1 MDAMTGIIAG
11 SSFRGLNRH
20 LIRKAMTMKKKQ
32 IVSLLMLSA
41 MLPLSACVTD
51 PETGNR
57 TISKAAIGGVGGALG
72 GYLLGDLIGGR
83 RDRTE
88 KIVGAGIGAVA
99 GAGVGYYMDEQEKK
113 LRQQTAGTG
122 VNVIRDGDNLV
133 LDMPSEV
140 TFAVNSANID
150 PAFRATLDKV
160 ASTLNQYEKTYVDVL
175 GHTDSTGSDAYNQ
188 ALSERRASSVA
199 GYLGTQGV
207 QSARLATR
215 GYGESQPK
223 ASNLDETGRA
233 ANRRVEIRLVP
244 VTAG

>member
-1 MDAMTGIIAG
+1 
-11 SSFRGLNRH
+11 
-20 LIRKAMTMKKKQ
+20 MKKNQ
-32 IVSLLMLSA
+32 MITLTLLAA

-57 TISKAAIGGVGGALG
+57 TISKAAIGGIGGALG
-72 GYLLGDLIGGR
+72 GYLIGDLVGGR
-83 RDRTE
+83 RDRSE
-88 KIVGAGIGAVA
+88 KIVGAGIGALA
-99 GAGVGYYMDEQEKK
+99 GAGVGYYMDEQERK

-122 VNVIRDGDNLV
+122 INIIRDGDNLV
-133 LDMPSEV
+133 LDMPSEI
-140 TFAVNSANID
+140 TFGVDSANID
-150 PAFRATLDKV
+150 PSFRSTLDQV
-160 ASTLNQYEKTYVDVL
+160 ASTLTQYEKTYVDVL

-199 GYLGTQGV
+199 DYLSSRGV

-223 ASNLDETGRA
+223 ASNLDAAGRS

-244 VTAG
+244 VT

>member
-1 MDAMTGIIAG
+1 
-11 SSFRGLNRH
+11 
-20 LIRKAMTMKKKQ
+20 MKKNQ
-32 IVSLLMLSA
+32 MITLTLLAA

-57 TISKAAIGGVGGALG
+57 TISKAAIGGIGGALG
-72 GYLLGDLIGGR
+72 GYLIGDLVGGR
-83 RDRTE
+83 RDRSE
-88 KIVGAGIGAVA
+88 KILGAGIGALA
-99 GAGVGYYMDEQEKK
+99 GAGVGYYMDEQERK

-122 VNVIRDGDNLV
+122 INIIRDGDNLV
-133 LDMPSEV
+133 LDMPSEI
-140 TFAVNSANID
+140 TFGVDSANID
-150 PAFRATLDKV
+150 PSFRSTLDQV
-160 ASTLNQYEKTYVDVL
+160 ASTLIQYEKTYVDVL

-199 GYLGTQGV
+199 DYLSSRGV

-223 ASNLDETGRA
+223 ASNLDAAGRS

-244 VTAG
+244 VT

>member
-1 MDAMTGIIAG
+1 
-11 SSFRGLNRH
+11 
-20 LIRKAMTMKKKQ
+20 MKKNQ
-32 IVSLLMLSA
+32 MMTIGLVAA

-57 TISKAAIGGVGGALG
+57 TISKAAIGGIGGALG
-72 GYLLGDLIGGR
+72 GYLLGDLVGGR

-88 KIVGAGIGAVA
+88 KILGAGIGAVA
-99 GAGVGYYMDEQEKK
+99 GAGVGYYMDEQERK

-122 VNVIRDGDNLV
+122 INVIRDGDNLV
-133 LDMPSEV
+133 LDMPSEI
-140 TFAVNSANID
+140 TFGVDSANID
-150 PAFRATLDKV
+150 PSFRSTLDQV
-160 ASTLNQYEKTYVDVL
+160 ASTLIQYEKTYVDVF

-188 ALSERRASSVA
+188 TLSERRASAVA
-199 GYLGTQGV
+199 DYLSTRGV

-223 ASNLDETGRA
+223 ASNLDAAGRS

-244 VTAG
+244 VT

>member
-1 MDAMTGIIAG
+1 
-11 SSFRGLNRH
+11 
-20 LIRKAMTMKKKQ
+20 MKKNQ
-32 IVSLLMLSA
+32 MITLALVAA

-51 PETGNR
+51 PTTGKR
-57 TISKAAIGGVGGALG
+57 RISKAAIGGIGGALG
-72 GYLLGDLIGGR
+72 GYLLGDLIGGK

-88 KIVGAGIGAVA
+88 KIVGAGIGALA
-99 GAGVGYYMDEQEKK
+99 GAGAGYYMDEQEKK

-122 VNVIRDGDNLV
+122 VNVTREGDNLV

-140 TFAVNSANID
+140 TFGVDSARID
-150 PAFRATLDKV
+150 AGFRNTLDQVAATL
-160 ASTLNQYEKTYVDVL
+160 TQYEKTYVDVM
-175 GHTDSTGSDAYNQ
+175 GHTDSTGSDTYNQ
-188 ALSERRASSVA
+188 TLSERRASAVA
-199 GYLGTQGV
+199 DYLSIRGV

-244 VTAG
+244 VTQG

>member
-1 MDAMTGIIAG
+1 MISI
-11 SSFRGLNRH
+11 GLVV
-20 LIRKAMTMKKKQ
+20 T
-32 IVSLLMLSA
+32 

-57 TISKAAIGGVGGALG
+57 TISKAAIGGIGGALG
-72 GYLLGDLIGGR
+72 GYLLGDLVGGR
-83 RDRTE
+83 SDRNE
-88 KIVGAGIGAVA
+88 KILGAGIGAVA
-99 GAGVGYYMDEQEKK
+99 GAGVGYYMDEQERK

-122 VNVIRDGDNLV
+122 INVIRDGDNLV
-133 LDMPSEV
+133 LDMPSEI
-140 TFAVNSANID
+140 TFGVDSANID
-150 PAFRATLDKV
+150 TGFRNTLDQV
-160 ASTLNQYEKTYVDVL
+160 ASTLIQYEKTYVDVL

-199 GYLGTQGV
+199 DYLSSRGV

-223 ASNLDETGRA
+223 ASNLDAAGRS

-244 VTAG
+244 VTQG

>member
-1 MDAMTGIIAG
+1 
-11 SSFRGLNRH
+11 
-20 LIRKAMTMKKKQ
+20 MKKNQ
-32 IVSLLMLSA
+32 MITLTLLAA

-57 TISKAAIGGVGGALG
+57 TISKAAIGGIGGALG
-72 GYLLGDLIGGR
+72 GYLIGDLVGGR
-83 RDRTE
+83 RDRSE
-88 KIVGAGIGAVA
+88 KILGAGIGALA
-99 GAGVGYYMDEQEKK
+99 GAGVGYYMDEQERK

-122 VNVIRDGDNLV
+122 INVIRDGDNLV
-133 LDMPSEV
+133 LDMPSEI
-140 TFAVNSANID
+140 TFGVDSANID
-150 PAFRATLDKV
+150 PSFRSTLDEV
-160 ASTLNQYEKTYVDVL
+160 ASTLIQYEKTYVDVL

-199 GYLGTQGV
+199 DYLSSRGV

-223 ASNLDETGRA
+223 ASNLDAAGRS

-244 VTAG
+244 VT

>member
-1 MDAMTGIIAG
+1 
-11 SSFRGLNRH
+11 
-20 LIRKAMTMKKKQ
+20 MKKNQ
-32 IVSLLMLSA
+32 TISLILLMAL
-41 MLPLSACVTD
+41 LPLSACVTD
-51 PETGNR
+51 PETGKR

-133 LDMPSEV
+133 LDMPSEI
-140 TFAVNSANID
+140 TFGVDSSNID
-150 PAFRATLDKV
+150 PGFRNTLDQV
-160 ASTLNQYEKTYVDVL
+160 SLTLKQYEKTYVDVM

-188 ALSERRASSVA
+188 ALSERRASAVA
-199 GYLGTQGV
+199 DYLSSRGV

-223 ASNLDETGRA
+223 ASNLDAAGRS

-244 VTAG
+244 VT

>member
-1 MDAMTGIIAG
+1 MKK
-11 SSFRGLNRH
+11 SQL
-20 LIRKAMTMKKKQ
+20 MTMAL
-32 IVSLLMLSA
+32 VAA

-57 TISKAAIGGVGGALG
+57 TISKAAIGGIGGALG
-72 GYLLGDLIGGR
+72 GYLLGDLVGGR

-88 KIVGAGIGAVA
+88 KIVGAGIGALA
-99 GAGVGYYMDEQEKK
+99 GAGVGYYMDEQERK

-122 VNVIRDGDNLV
+122 INVIRDGDNLV
-133 LDMPSEV
+133 LDMPSEI
-140 TFAVNSANID
+140 TFGVDSANID
-150 PAFRATLDKV
+150 TGFRTTLDQV
-160 ASTLNQYEKTYVDVL
+160 ASTLIQYEKTYVDVL

-199 GYLGTQGV
+199 DYLSSRGV

-223 ASNLDETGRA
+223 ASNLDAAGRS

-244 VTAG
+244 VT

>member
-1 MDAMTGIIAG
+1 MGGAYGAPKLKGKM
-11 SSFRGLNRH
+11 
-20 LIRKAMTMKKKQ
+20 MKKNQ
-32 IVSLLMLSA
+32 LITLSLMAA

-51 PETGNR
+51 PETGQR
-57 TISKAAIGGVGGALG
+57 TISKAALGGVGGALG

-83 RDRTE
+83 SDRTE
-88 KIVGAGIGAVA
+88 KIVGAGIGALA
-99 GAGVGYYMDEQEKK
+99 GAGVGYYMDEQERK

-122 VNVIRDGDNLV
+122 INVIRDGDNLV

-140 TFAVNSANID
+140 TFGLDSANID
-150 PAFRATLDKV
+150 AGFRNTLDQV
-160 ASTLNQYEKTYVDVL
+160 ASTLTQYEKTYVDVM

-188 ALSERRASSVA
+188 SLSERRASAVA
-199 GYLGTQGV
+199 SYLTSRGV

-223 ASNLDETGRA
+223 ASNLDEAGRA

-244 VTAG
+244 VTQG